1 MKAYF
6 ILVTLL
12 LLSGCETI
20 QVAKQDFRNF
30 RKTIAVNAECK
41 AVYSANQF

>member
-6 ILVTLL
+6 ILTTLL

-20 QVAKQDFRNF
+20 QVAKQDFHNF

-41 AVYSANQF
+41 EVYSYNRF